1 MAELT
6 DAQSRLIDE
15 AAAASAG
22 PASLSDIQHVV
33 ILMQENRSFDHYF
46 GTLSGV
52 RGFSDPNILASSWAG
67 RATRSSTSSATSRA
81 QGADAGRLPAAVPA
95 VQRPAAA
102 GRPDHQRHL
111 AHLADPAPELERRRD
126 GQVRGHPRR
135 RRRRRARPGH
145 HGLLHPRR
153 PALLL
158 RAGGRVHRVRRL
170 LQLGDRPDRLEPAD
184 GHVGHHRPGRDGR
197 RPGGRDVRQPDRGVR
212 QAELGD
218 DAGTAA
224 GRRGELEGLQ
234 RPALRAGA
242 EPAALLQGLHRPVLG
257 HRRRTGRP
265 RPDPGLPG
273 RLRRRR
279 AGGTS
284 CRRCRGSCR
293 RWRSASTPPRRPAT
307 ART

>member
-6 DAQSRLIDE
+6 GAQSRLIDE

-52 RGFSDPNILASSWAG
+52 RGFSDPNILSQFVGGQGLPDLRPVRLPAG
-67 RATRSSTSSATSRA
+67 EGSRRV
-81 QGADAGRLPAAVPA
+81 RLPAAVPA

-102 GRPDHQRHL
+102 RRPDHQRHL
-111 AHLADPAPELERRRD
+111 AHLADPARQLERRRP
-126 GQVRGHPRR
+126 GQVRGHPRQ
-135 RRRRRARPGH
+135 RRRRRARAGH

-158 RAGGRVHRVRRL
+158 RARGRVHRVRRL
-170 LQLGDRPDRLEPAD
+170 LQLGARPDRLEPAD
-184 GHVGHHRPGRDGR
+184 EHVGHHRPGRDGWR
-197 RPGGRDVRQPDRGVR
+197 ARGRDVRRPGRGVR
-212 QAELGD
+212 QADLGD

-234 RPALRAGA
+234 RPAQRARA

-257 HRRRTGRP
+257 HRGRTGRP

-273 RLRRRR
+273 
-279 AGGTS
+279 
-284 CRRCRGSCR
+284 
-293 RWRSASTPPRRPAT
+293 
-307 ART
+307 